1 MIFSLVRFNQ
11 VVYAKT
17 DMAAHSKGITA
28 FIIEKGMPG
37 YAPFAV
43 TEVQSCTHFHM
54 QHFLFSVVKRWRDYW
69 TSQILLWSLK
79 RKVVINYRK
88 C

>member
-1 MIFSLVRFNQ
+1 MMCSLLRLDQ

-28 FIIEKGMPG
+28 FIIEKDMPG

-43 TEVQSCTHFHM
+43 SENALLCMS
-54 QHFLFSVVKRWRDYW
+54 FL
-69 TSQILLWSLK
+69 
-79 RKVVINYRK
+79 